1 MEAETPQQMLNEIEG
16 CLDQFDPAHVRPGE
30 RLACSQRVRALASRM
45 TALSAALL
53 AEADAASESLR
64 QAGTPTTSWLATR
77 GGLSKREAAGIL
89 HQARELRQRPA
100 VGEAAIAGA
109 ISINQARAIGRVL
122 DGLTGLS
129 DVQTVQAEQLM
140 VGLAQ
145 RQDCDQLAKSAPVVL
160 AAVAPD
166 HGAEAEERRLQR
178 QAEAA
183 QRNRSLVFGRDG
195 EGSVTF
201 SGSLPQLAGEAF
213 ITFVDSYA
221 ESRRRN
227 VVEERDPAVGPR
239 TPAQRRADGLLDL
252 IAAHE
257 RGRQAP
263 PSGGDR
269 PRVMVVLDYEYLRR
283 TAAGA
288 GLIADG
294 QPISAGDLRRVCCD
308 ADLVPAVLAGP
319 SEILDVGRER
329 RLVTPPIRSALALRD
344 QGCVFPG
351 CQTRAAAC
359 EAHHLEPWWAGG
371 VTALSNL
378 ALLCRH
384 HHALVEPAKFA
395 ARDQWELR
403 IAADG
408 VPEAIPPRRF
418 DRERR
423 PMRHARF
430 ADPPTGWRPTSA
442 TGDYPAVLSGRRRQA
457 TLSRSWPSHAHCVHR
472 QANNIS
478 PRRHRLELWRGVSGR
493 GPAPALGGGWR

>member
-1 MEAETPQQMLNEIEG
+1 MDTATPQRLLSEIEG
-16 CLDQFDPAHVRPGE
+16 CLDRFDAAGVRAGE
-30 RLACSQRVRALASRM
+30 RLTCSQRVRALASRM

-53 AEADAASESLR
+53 AEAATASESLR
-64 QAGTPTTSWLATR
+64 EAGTPTTSWLTTR
-77 GGLSKREAAGIL
+77 GGLSKREAAGVL

-100 VGEAAIAGA
+100 VGEAAMAGE
-109 ISINQARAIGRVL
+109 ISVAQARTIGRVL

-129 DVQTVQAEQLM
+129 EAQTARAEQFM
-140 VGLAQ
+140 VSLAE
-145 RQDCDQLAKSAPVVL
+145 RQDCDQLAKAAPAVL
-160 AAVAPD
+160 AAVAPER
-166 HGAEAEERRLQR
+166 GTEGEERRLQR

-195 EGSVTF
+195 AGSVTF

-213 ITFVDSYA
+213 LTLVDSYV

-227 VVEERDPAVGPR
+227 AVEERDPACERR

-252 IAAHE
+252 VASHE
-257 RGRQAP
+257 RRRQAP
-263 PSGGDR
+263 SSGGDR
-269 PRVMVVLDYEYLRR
+269 PRVMVTLDYEQLRR

-294 QPISAGDLRRVCCD
+294 QRLSAGELRRVCCD
-308 ADLVPAVLAGP
+308 ADLIPVVLGGP

-329 RLVTPPIRSALALRD
+329 RLVTPPIRAALTLRD

-371 VTALSNL
+371 ATALSNL

-384 HHALVEPAKFA
+384 HHGLVEPAKFA
-395 ARDQWELR
+395 VRDQWELR

-408 VPEAIPPRRF
+408 VPEAIPPRRY

-423 PMRHARF
+423 PLRNARF
-430 ADPPTGWRPTSA
+430 GDPTEPGHTNDEPTRP
-442 TGDYPAVLSGRRRQA
+442 PPCAVA
-457 TLSRSWPSHAHCVHR
+457 
-472 QANNIS
+472 
-478 PRRHRLELWRGVSGR
+478 SGR
-493 GPAPALGGGWR
+493 GDPAPP